1 MNKILVLSNDK
12 LFFSKGSIFSNYNDT
27 LNIIDAISK
36 KFQIYLFS
44 RNVNLKQ
51 THSIKNN
58 KIKKFF
64 VKDLFKLQTLDL
76 KLFLISINPLN
87 FFSS

>member
-12 LFFSKGSIFSNYNDT
+12 LFLKGSIFSNYNDT

-51 THSIKNN
+51 THSIKE
-58 KIKKFF
+58 
-64 VKDLFKLQTLDL
+64 
-76 KLFLISINPLN
+76 
-87 FFSS
+87 